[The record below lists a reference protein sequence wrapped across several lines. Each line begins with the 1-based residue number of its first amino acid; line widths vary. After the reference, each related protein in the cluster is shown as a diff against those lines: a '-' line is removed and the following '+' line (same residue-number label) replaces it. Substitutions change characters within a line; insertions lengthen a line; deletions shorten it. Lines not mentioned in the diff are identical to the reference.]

1 MTIKLK
7 SKTPYW
13 AKFSVYQSFESVKA
27 MNDSIKQFHK
37 LYTVTPAVKAV
48 LNTIKLHAKEFP
60 GVCWLYRD
68 KIAAKAKVSLSS
80 VKRAIKELKEI
91 GILTVHENMHTER
104 GGQTHNVY
112 VINNVIKPE
121 EKPAIE
127 PPSEVSLDRSETVG
141 ARVSDD
147 QHQSHKN
154 PHTNSNK
161 TLKDISNKGEQI
173 DILKNV
179 PKEFTDLMKPFYAN
193 NPELILARWKTVCV
207 AVKKNCGKFAY
218 TSWETIGQAWKD
230 TVKKLKRGR
239 IRTATDDGIGGYF
252 YGTLCDYLMNDY
264 WRNAANFT
272 TSFMRG

>member
-37 LYTVTPAVKAV
+37 VYSVTPAVKAV

-104 GGQTHNVY
+104 GGRTHNVY
-112 VINNVIKPE
+112 VINDIIKPE
-121 EKPAIE
+121 EKPANE
-127 PPSEVSLDRSETVG
+127 PSSEDVPSRSEAVV

-161 TLKDISNKGEQI
+161 SLNHLSIKESELKF
-173 DILKNV
+173 V
-179 PKEFTDLMKPFYAN
+179 PDEFIDLMEPFYAN
-193 NPELILARWKTVCV
+193 NPEIIRDRWKTVCV
-207 AVKKNCGKFAY
+207 AVKKNCDKFTY

-252 YGTLCDYLMNDY
+252 YGVLSDYLMDDY
-264 WRNAANFT
+264 WRNAAGT
-272 TSFMRG
+272 RI

>member
-13 AKFSVYQSFESVKA
+13 AKFSVYQSFESAKA

-37 LYTVTPAVKAV
+37 VYSVTPAVKAV

-60 GVCWLYRD
+60 GVCWLYRE
-68 KIAAKAKVSLSS
+68 KIAQKAKISLSS

-104 GGQTHNVY
+104 GGRTHNVY
-112 VINNVIKPE
+112 VINDILKPE
-121 EKPAIE
+121 EKPANE
-127 PPSEVSLDRSETVG
+127 PSPEDIPSRSETVG

-147 QHQSHKN
+147 QRQSHKN
-154 PHTNSNK
+154 PHTNPNK
-161 TLKDISNKGEQI
+161 TLKDISKKGEQI
-173 DILKNV
+173 DILKSV
-179 PKEFTDLMKPFYAN
+179 PKEFVDLMKPFYAN

-218 TSWETIGQAWKD
+218 TSWNTIAQAWKD
-230 TVKKLKRGR
+230 TVKKLKLGR
-239 IRTATDDGIGGYF
+239 IKTATDDGIGGYF
-252 YGTLCDYLMNDY
+252 YGVLSDYLMDDY
-264 WRNAANFT
+264 WRNAIDT
-272 TSFMRG
+272 HI

>member
-37 LYTVTPAVKAV
+37 VYSVTPAVKAV

-104 GGQTHNVY
+104 GGRTHNVY
-112 VINNVIKPE
+112 VINVIVEPE
-121 EKPAIE
+121 EKPANE
-127 PPSEVSLDRSETVG
+127 PSSEVSLDRSETVG

-147 QHQSHKN
+147 KPQSHKN

-161 TLKDISNKGEQI
+161 TLKNTSIRGEQI
-173 DILKNV
+173 DRPSNILKHV
-179 PKEFTDLMKPFYAN
+179 PKEFVDLMKPFYAN

-252 YGTLCDYLMNDY
+252 YGTLCDYLMDDY
-264 WRNAANFT
+264 WRNAAGT
-272 TSFMRG
+272 HI